1 MRVIIVV
8 VGGYEL
14 GMEVE
19 PQEPIL
25 QMKQRIQNHLGLP
38 MASQTLSV
46 LGWELIDGLDVEDY
60 PFISHGT
67 KIDLT
72 VKPTLPPPQPR
83 GQNTRIHLAVKST
96 ARRMTIEAD
105 TKTDT
110 VRTLKEKIHIMDG
123 TPMKRMALIFSGKEL
138 DDERRSL
145 WECGIAAPF
154 SEVAVAVKAASSSSR
169 CAAGPAAAAARR
181 VRFAVQTSSALL
193 DAATIPVEMSDSST
207 VKEVMEML
215 LGRSLLPADDYI
227 FIHKQRIMREQCTL
241 RWHGVESGECVYV
254 FKGTVV
260 SGGGQRC

>member
-14 GMEVE
+14 GMEIE
-19 PQEPIL
+19 HQEPIL

-72 VKPTLPPPQPR
+72 VKITLPPPQPR
-83 GQNTRIHLAVKST
+83 GENTKIHLTVKST
-96 ARRMTIEAD
+96 ARRMGIEAD

-123 TPMKRMALIFSGKEL
+123 TPIKRMALIFSGKEL
-138 DDERRSL
+138 DDEHRIL
-145 WECGIAAPF
+145 GECGIVAPF
-154 SEVAVAVKAASSSSR
+154 SEVVVSVKAMSSSSR
-169 CAAGPAAAAARR
+169 CATAASRR

-193 DAATIPVEMSDSST
+193 DAATIPVEMSDLST

-241 RWHGVESGECVYV
+241 RWHGVESGECLYV

-260 SGGGQRC
+260 GGGGQRC